1 MRISDWSSDVCS
13 SDLVGGDEDHA
24 VCGAG
29 GAILALL
36 GDVGVGAGE
45 PRQIPEHR
53 QPRAF
58 FVRGDEHR
66 EGHVGARRGGAMAI
80 AALHPVVR
88 LVLRNRL
95 DRHRNT
101 TVLPSLRKTRRS
113 PTAPTARAS
122 PYAAISR
129 PVRINS
135 RPEN

>member
-1 MRISDWSSDVCS
+1 MIRRPPRSTRTDP
-13 SDLVGGDEDHA
+13 LFPYT
-24 VCGAG
+24 
-29 GAILALL
+29 ALFRS
-36 GDVGVGAGE
+36 GE

-53 QPRAF
+53 QPCAF

-80 AALHPVVR
+80 DALHPVVR

-122 PYAAISR
+122 T
-129 PVRINS
+129 
-135 RPEN
+135 